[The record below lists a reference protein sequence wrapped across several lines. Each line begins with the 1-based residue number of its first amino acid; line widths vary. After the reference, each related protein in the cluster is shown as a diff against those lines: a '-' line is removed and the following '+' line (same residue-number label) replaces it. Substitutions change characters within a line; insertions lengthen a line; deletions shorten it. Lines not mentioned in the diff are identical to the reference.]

1 MDHLSGSGDASR
13 IGKFFQLSLRKIN
26 HYLGAKLRAIAIFER
41 DLTHNNV
48 VSGL

>member
-1 MDHLSGSGDASR
+1 
-13 IGKFFQLSLRKIN
+13 
-26 HYLGAKLRAIAIFER
+26 LGAIMRAIVFFKR